1 MNKLPINIDS
11 LLNGKA
17 VENNRLEFK
26 EGWNPKTIYRT
37 ICAFANDFDD
47 AGGGYIIIGVEEK
60 DGYAVR
66 PVKGIDPDSI
76 ERIKREII
84 GYNNLV
90 QPYYQPRLFVEEAD
104 GKSILI
110 IKVLPGDRRP
120 YKVAD
125 DVTAKNKTF
134 NYYIRYNSSSIVA
147 KNEYEH
153 ELLNMANRI
162 PFDDRGNRDIQITDI
177 SSVLLRDYLVEV
189 KSKLAE
195 EDLGADLWSVLDRM
209 DLLEGASEERQIKNI
224 AAMMF
229 CEHPEKFYK
238 TTQVDIVIFPEGREN
253 NPNNIIEI
261 PPIKGNVPGM
271 IQETLTYLRTNI
283 IKKRIIKPKDNEKSK
298 VFYNYPYQALEEA
311 VVNALYH
318 RDYMEREPVEIT
330 IEPDRISIL
339 SHSGPDRSISIA
351 SIKAGNTLR
360 CRKYRNRRLGE
371 FLKELDLTEG
381 RATGIPTIQKEL
393 KNNGS
398 PRAVIETDPGR
409 TYFLIDIP
417 CHKSFIGNVILGGE
431 SELESV
437 SDFSNYQLD
446 GNLTGQVKTL
456 IINMNNQILSRK
468 QVKLQVKLGSKSNL
482 LENYLRPAM
491 EQGYV
496 SMLYPDKPRHP
507 HQKYFLTDKGKQLY
521 DILKSNS
528 N

>member
-66 PVKGIDPDSI
+66 PVKGINPDSI

-177 SSVLLRDYLVEV
+177 
-189 KSKLAE
+189 
-195 EDLGADLWSVLDRM
+195 
-209 DLLEGASEERQIKNI
+209 
-224 AAMMF
+224 
-229 CEHPEKFYK
+229 
-238 TTQVDIVIFPEGREN
+238 
-253 NPNNIIEI
+253 
-261 PPIKGNVPGM
+261 
-271 IQETLTYLRTNI
+271 
-283 IKKRIIKPKDNEKSK
+283 
-298 VFYNYPYQALEEA
+298 
-311 VVNALYH
+311 
-318 RDYMEREPVEIT
+318 
-330 IEPDRISIL
+330 L
-339 SHSGPDRSISIA
+339 S
-351 SIKAGNTLR
+351 
-360 CRKYRNRRLGE
+360 
-371 FLKELDLTEG
+371 
-381 RATGIPTIQKEL
+381 
-393 KNNGS
+393 
-398 PRAVIETDPGR
+398 
-409 TYFLIDIP
+409 LIHI
-417 CHKSFIGNVILGGE
+417 
-431 SELESV
+431 
-437 SDFSNYQLD
+437 
-446 GNLTGQVKTL
+446 
-456 IINMNNQILSRK
+456 
-468 QVKLQVKLGSKSNL
+468 
-482 LENYLRPAM
+482 
-491 EQGYV
+491 
-496 SMLYPDKPRHP
+496 
-507 HQKYFLTDKGKQLY
+507 
-521 DILKSNS
+521 
-528 N
+528 